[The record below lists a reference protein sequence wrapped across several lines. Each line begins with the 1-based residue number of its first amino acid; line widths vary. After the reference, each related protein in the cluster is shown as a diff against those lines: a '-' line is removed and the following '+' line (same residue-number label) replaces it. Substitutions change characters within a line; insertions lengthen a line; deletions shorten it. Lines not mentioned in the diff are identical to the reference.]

1 MTGRWRLSDGS
12 LTPSNL
18 TLIDRFMPRRP
29 ALKFPQPI
37 GDILERV
44 MKREKLPF
52 RREDNHLCS
61 LWRQVVGETIAQNTR
76 PLRMERG
83 VLHVCVASS
92 VWLQELRFLK
102 EEILERFNGVSRLV
116 PLEDIRFVQGEVK
129 KENPPGVGK
138 DPLPFKVKDLLTPRD
153 HRIMTESLQ
162 VLSDPE
168 LKEIIR
174 RVMEKEIV
182 RRRFRERKK
191 GRK

>member
-1 MTGRWRLSDGS
+1 
-12 LTPSNL
+12 
-18 TLIDRFMPRRP
+18 
-29 ALKFPQPI
+29 
-37 GDILERV
+37 
-44 MKREKLPF
+44 
-52 RREDNHLCS
+52 
-61 LWRQVVGETIAQNTR
+61 
-76 PLRMERG
+76 MERG